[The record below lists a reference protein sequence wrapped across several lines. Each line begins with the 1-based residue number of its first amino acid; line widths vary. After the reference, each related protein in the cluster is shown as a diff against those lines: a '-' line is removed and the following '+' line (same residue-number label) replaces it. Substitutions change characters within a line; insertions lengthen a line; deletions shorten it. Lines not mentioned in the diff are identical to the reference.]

1 MQFYFSLLLAF
12 VKRMHAH
19 VRRNLGFDST
29 FWGLGVLTSVVWQY
43 TFHFES
49 LHFQFFWTLR
59 RFATACDWC
68 RLQCGDWTKLHS
80 ETWLLPPLT
89 PHHTSHP
96 AVAMLCFACLCL
108 LWSLDSLGL
117 FFYFCQIRQNKDHWV
132 ALWCPSSW
140 WWIWWGDDGKN
151 HGEKW
156 RWLKL
161 KLKVI
166 INSIKIW

>member
-49 LHFQFFWTLR
+49 LHFRFFWTLR

-96 AVAMLCFACLCL
+96 AVALLLQGIAIGLSFCLCL
-108 LWSLDSLGL
+108 LWSLDPFGL
-117 FFYFCQIRQNKDHWV
+117 FLILLNSLKQRSLSCLVTFLVMVNMMRRWRQE
-132 ALWCPSSW
+132 SR
-140 WWIWWGDDGKN
+140 
-151 HGEKW
+151 GEMKM
-156 RWLKL
+156 
-161 KLKVI
+161 I
-166 INSIKIW
+166 ETEIKSHY

>member
-1 MQFYFSLLLAF
+1 MQFYFSRLLAF

-43 TFHFES
+43 IS
-49 LHFQFFWTLR
+49 FWIIALYLDTLR

-68 RLQCGDWTKLHS
+68 RLQCGDWSKLHS

-96 AVAMLCFACLCL
+96 AVALLCL
-108 LWSLDSLGL
+108 FMPSLVSWFLRSVFD
-117 FFYFCQIRQNKDHWV
+117 FCQIRQNKDHWV
-132 ALWCPSSW
+132 GLWPSSW

-166 INSIKIW
+166 TNSIKIW

>member
-89 PHHTSHP
+89 PHHTAYP
-96 AVAMLCFACLCL
+96 AVAL
-108 LWSLDSLGL
+108 LLQDNWPKRMQISVVTNIRIRIRI
-117 FFYFCQIRQNKDHWV
+117 QIRIFGFGFV
-132 ALWCPSSW
+132 IFARRIIFGFRFVIESW
-140 WWIWWGDDGKN
+140 PRNLDLFNIF
-151 HGEKW
+151 
-156 RWLKL
+156 
-161 KLKVI
+161 I
-166 INSIKIW
+166 SKIWPFH

>member
-1 MQFYFSLLLAF
+1 
-12 VKRMHAH
+12 MHAH

-49 LHFQFFWTLR
+49 LHFRFFWTLR

-89 PHHTSHP
+89 PHHTLQWRFCCKTLQLTYKFVYAAYFGLLILLVYFWFLLNSLKQGSLSCPVTFLVMVNMMRRWRQESRGEMKMIETEIESH
-96 AVAMLCFACLCL
+96 
-108 LWSLDSLGL
+108 
-117 FFYFCQIRQNKDHWV
+117 Y
-132 ALWCPSSW
+132 
-140 WWIWWGDDGKN
+140 
-151 HGEKW
+151 
-156 RWLKL
+156 
-161 KLKVI
+161 
-166 INSIKIW
+166 